1 VASSVRLETQDRL
14 SRQIEQLRGQMVLL
28 GISHGF
34 LHPEVQLCS
43 RRLDQL
49 LLQYYKLNRVKP
61 SVR

>member
-1 VASSVRLETQDRL
+1 MQDIL
-14 SRQIEQLRGQMVLL
+14 NRQIEQLRGQMVLL

-49 LLQYYKLNRVKP
+49 LLQYYELTRVKP
-61 SVR
+61 SAP